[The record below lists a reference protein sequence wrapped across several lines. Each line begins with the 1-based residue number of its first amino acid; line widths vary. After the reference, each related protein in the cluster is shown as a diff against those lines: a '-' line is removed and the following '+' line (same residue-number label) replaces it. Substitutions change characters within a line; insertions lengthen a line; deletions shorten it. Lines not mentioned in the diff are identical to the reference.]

1 MMNEQLEIL
10 IKLHDLDLLLK
21 ELTNPKVRDQYKKMG
36 FKVGDPSVELL
47 KARENLAKKLSVE
60 FASAYERIRHRYDRA
75 LAPVIKGF
83 CYGCFQK
90 LPTQMSCD
98 SERIQHCPNCGRIL
112 YWLR

>member
-1 MMNEQLEIL
+1 MNEQMEIL

-21 ELTNPKVRDQYKKMG
+21 ELTNPKTRDQYKKIG
-36 FKVGDPSVELL
+36 FKVEDPSVELL
-47 KARENLAKKLSVE
+47 KAREALAKKLSRE
-60 FASAYERIRHRYDRA
+60 YSTAYERIRGKYERA

-90 LPTQMSCD
+90 LPTQMTSVSD
-98 SERIQHCPNCGRIL
+98 RIQNCPNCGRIL